1 MNSVEASNDGE
12 STEAKT
18 QFKKRR
24 YQKTCES
31 QIFKLNDRKNWPDHF
46 FYKKLLLF
54 GFGFQN
60 SLQTCFK
67 FEFFENVRSREEPG
81 KRVTCRDQS

>member
-31 QIFKLNDRKNWPDHF
+31 QFFKLNDRKNWPDHF
-46 FYKKLLLF
+46 LDEASSFWFRVSEFSSDLF
-54 GFGFQN
+54 HI
-60 SLQTCFK
+60 
-67 FEFFENVRSREEPG
+67 
-81 KRVTCRDQS
+81 